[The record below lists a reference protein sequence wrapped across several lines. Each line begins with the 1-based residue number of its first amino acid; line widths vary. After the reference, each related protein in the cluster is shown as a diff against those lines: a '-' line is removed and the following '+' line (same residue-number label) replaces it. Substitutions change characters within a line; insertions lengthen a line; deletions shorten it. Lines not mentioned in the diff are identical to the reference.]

1 MKTEKLKYERPAI
14 RKMNTGLMNKFG
26 TRTEYEPFT
35 HIDGLSVKKL
45 IEDYGSPCF
54 VISERTMRKTYQNSV
69 RAFKTRYPK
78 VQFAWSYKTNY
89 IDAVCNVFHQE
100 GAWAEVVSIFEYT
113 KAIENGVPGNKII
126 FNGPEKTKA
135 DLEVA
140 VRNNSYIHIDH
151 FDELYD
157 LIELTNELQ
166 LKAKVAIRVNMDTGV
181 YPMWDR
187 FGFNY
192 ESGQAWNA
200 INKIMAT
207 EYLDLVGLHCHIG
220 TFMLATSAYAIAAS
234 KLSDLA
240 INLKHVYNKPI
251 QYLDLGGGFPTAN
264 TLRGSYL
271 PGADVMPSMD
281 EFAEAITSTILNY
294 GFKKEELPL
303 LILESGRALIDDA
316 GYLLG
321 SVIANK
327 RLSDGRRATIVD
339 FGVNI
344 LFTAFWYEH
353 KITPAQDFST
363 HTEDMVIYGPL
374 CMNIDV
380 VRQSVTLPALNKGDH
395 VVVHRVG
402 AYNMT
407 QWMQFIAM
415 RPKVVLID
423 TEGNPH
429 IIRENETVKTITE
442 MERMPEYLKKFDL
455 GAK

>member
-1 MKTEKLKYERPAI
+1 MKKTMEKLRYERPAV
-14 RKMNTGLMNKFG
+14 KKLNAGLMNKFG
-26 TRTEYEPFT
+26 TRTEYAPVT
-35 HIDGLSVKKL
+35 HIDGVAVKDMIAK
-45 IEDYGSPCF
+45 YGSPVF
-54 VISERTMRKTYQNSV
+54 VISERTIRKTYQNAV

-100 GAWAEVVSIFEYT
+100 GSWAEVVSIFEYT
-113 KAIENGVPGNKII
+113 KAIDNGVPGNKIL
-126 FNGPEKTKA
+126 FNGPDKTVE
-135 DLEVA
+135 DMTVA
-140 VRNNSYIHIDH
+140 VNNGSFIHIDH
-151 FDELYD
+151 FDEMYD
-157 LIELTNELQ
+157 LIELTEKLKK
-166 LKAKVAIRVNMDTGV
+166 KAKVAIRVNMDTGI

-200 INKIMAT
+200 INKIMAS
-207 EYLDLVGLHCHIG
+207 ENLDLVGLHCHIG
-220 TFMLATSAYAIAAS
+220 TFMLSTQAYAIAAS

-240 INLKHVYNKPI
+240 VNIKYKYNKAI
-251 QYLDLGGGFPTAN
+251 QYIDLGGGFPSAN

-271 PGADVMPSMD
+271 PGADIIPSVD
-281 EFAEAITSTILNY
+281 DFAEAITSTILNY
-294 GFKKEELPL
+294 GYKTEDLPL
-303 LILESGRALIDDA
+303 LILETGRALIDDA

-321 SVIANK
+321 TVLANK
-327 RLSDGRRATIVD
+327 RLSDGRRATIMN

-353 KITPAQDFST
+353 KITPAQEFSQY
-363 HTEDMVIYGPL
+363 TEDMVLYGPL

-380 VRQSVTLPALNKGDH
+380 VRQSINLPSLNKGDN

-415 RPKVVLID
+415 RPNVIMIDMQGKTHLIR
-423 TEGNPH
+423 NK
-429 IIRENETVKTITE
+429 ETVDTLRS
-442 MERMPEYLKKFDL
+442 MEEKPEYLKEFTL
-455 GAK
+455 

>member
-1 MKTEKLKYERPAI
+1 
-14 RKMNTGLMNKFG
+14 
-26 TRTEYEPFT
+26 
-35 HIDGLSVKKL
+35 VKEL
-45 IEDYGSPCF
+45 IAKYGSPCF
-54 VISERTMRKTYQNSV
+54 VISERTIRKTYQNAV

-100 GAWAEVVSIFEYT
+100 GSWAEVVSIFEYT
-113 KAIENGVPGNKII
+113 KAIQNGVPGNKII
-126 FNGPEKTKA
+126 FNGPEKTK
-135 DLEVA
+135 DDMQVA
-140 VRNNSYIHIDH
+140 IENGSYIHIDH

-157 LIELTNELQ
+157 LIELTTKLE
-166 LKAKVAIRVNMDTGV
+166 KSAKVAIRVNMDTGV
-181 YPMWDR
+181 YPVWDR

-200 INKIMAT
+200 ITKIMAS
-207 EYLDLVGLHCHIG
+207 EYLELVGLHSHIG
-220 TFMLATSAYAIAAS
+220 TFMLSTAPYSVAAS
-234 KLSDLA
+234 KLADLA
-240 INLKHVYNKPI
+240 VNIKYVYKKSI
-251 QYLDLGGGFPTAN
+251 QYLDLGGGFPSAN
-264 TLRGSYL
+264 NLRGSYL
-271 PGADVMPSMD
+271 PGSDVIPSID
-281 EFAEAITSTILNY
+281 EFAEAITTTILNY
-294 GFKKEELPL
+294 GFPKEDLPL

-327 RLSDGRRATIVD
+327 RLSDGRRATIMD

-353 KITPAQDFST
+353 KITPAQEFSS
-363 HTEDMVIYGPL
+363 HTEEMVLYGPL

-380 VRQSVTLPALNKGDH
+380 VRQSVTLPALNKGDQ
-395 VVVHRVG
+395 VVVHKVG

-423 TEGNPH
+423 TNGKPH
-429 IIRENETVKTITE
+429 IIRENETVDTITQ
-442 MERMPEYLKKFDL
+442 MERMPEYLKSIHL
-455 GAK
+455 